1 MADYTSIIL
10 EELNE
15 KGIRKV
21 SFLAGYF
28 GGMTMVRW
36 SNKTKRA
43 FRQRGI
49 PDTVSKHL
57 LEDLTYR
64 ASPEQHLGAQR
75 PTILVRTNTAT
86 GNISTAWGNHPYSK
100 HHAYGG
106 DIDA

>member
-1 MADYTSIIL
+1 MADYTNIIL

-43 FRQRGI
+43 FRRQCI
-49 PDTVSKHL
+49 PDTVSRHL
-57 LEDLTYR
+57 LEDLAYR
-64 ASPEQHLGAQR
+64 ASPEQYLSARR
-75 PTILVRTNTAT
+75 PTILIRTNTAT
-86 GNISTAWGNHPYSK
+86 RNISTAWGNHPYSPRC
-100 HHAYGG
+100 AWGG
-106 DIDA
+106 C